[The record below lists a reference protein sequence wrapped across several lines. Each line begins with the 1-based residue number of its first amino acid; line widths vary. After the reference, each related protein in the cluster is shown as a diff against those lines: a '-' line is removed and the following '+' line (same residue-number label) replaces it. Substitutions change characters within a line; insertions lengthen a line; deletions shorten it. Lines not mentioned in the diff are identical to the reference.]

1 MVRRLGTFEVIQ
13 NVLTDRAKTSKSQSV
28 NLSGT
33 LDDVLALKTIEAI
46 KEDPSNTIDQISER
60 TGIARRTLVRYM
72 DVLREEGRIEEI
84 GGKRYGHW
92 KINE

>member
-13 NVLTDRAKTSKSQSV
+13 NVLTDRAKMSKSQSV

-33 LDDVLALKTIEAI
+33 LDGVLALKTIEAI

-72 DVLREEGRIEEI
+72 DVLMEEGRIEEI

>member
-13 NVLTDRAKTSKSQSV
+13 NVLTDRAKMSKSQSV

-33 LDDVLALKTIEAI
+33 LDGTLALKIIEAI